1 VQAAAKVCVR
11 LRDRKRDCVCAC
23 SHSSHAKVSI
33 MVIGPWCGSRTP
45 EKKRQRATK
54 LDEAFMQPNAARR
67 GGAVS
72 WTDYVSLRDCATA
85 EAKDGSHFTPK
96 GAGTI
101 LGISLEHKILE
112 FITKYE

>member
-1 VQAAAKVCVR
+1 MQAAAKVCVR

-23 SHSSHAKVSI
+23 SHSDHAKVSI

-45 EKKRQRATK
+45 EAKRQRARK

-72 WTDYVSLRDCATA
+72 WTDYVSLRDCATV
-85 EAKDGSHFTPK
+85 EATDGSHFTPK

-101 LGISLEHKILE
+101 LGISLHEKILE
-112 FITKYE
+112 FIAKYD